1 MRLAAGLGMSRRKV
15 DFPVAG
21 TPQRYHPPGGRPAGT
36 AALSPAAAKIQITG
50 FQIARPGSG
59 AVAARS
65 WFRLAS
71 S

>member
-1 MRLAAGLGMSRRKV
+1 MRLAAGLGMSRREV

-21 TPQRYHPPGGRPAGT
+21 TPQRHHPPGGRPART
-36 AALSPAAAKIQITG
+36 AARSPGAAKIQITG
-50 FQIARPGSG
+50 FQIARPGTG
-59 AVAARS
+59 AAAARP